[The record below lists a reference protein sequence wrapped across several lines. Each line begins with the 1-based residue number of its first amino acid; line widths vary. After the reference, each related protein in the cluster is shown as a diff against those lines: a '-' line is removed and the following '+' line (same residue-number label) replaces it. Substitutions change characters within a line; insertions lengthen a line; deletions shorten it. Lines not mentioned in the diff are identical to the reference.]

1 MRIVVPRQSSVR
13 PIPASRREPRGYA
26 PRRPH
31 AARLPLRTTRGG
43 FSEFHVAGL
52 RARRSVLPYL
62 LCRRYAA
69 RLQRSRC
76 AGDRRAAERSCRAIH
91 RRRKRKR
98 LFRSGRRANQLPRR
112 VRQDGRKPMY
122 RNAVAD
128 TPRTGGRLL
137 RLRLVAMDVQRIELE
152 ADRIVAEELD
162 RARQKIIE
170 NHVAAGQRTTGTT
183 ADSITIAVT
192 TNGGVTTGTMD
203 ARPYFAAL
211 ETGTQPWQS
220 QHFRRRRDGS
230 VYPSAPKWFID
241 IIADWAATKGVDIS
255 AWGAATK
262 IMTEGSALFR
272 NGGREDIFTP
282 EIAALSDRIA
292 DRLAGLFDAQI
303 VESILR
309 Q

>member
-1 MRIVVPRQSSVR
+1 
-13 PIPASRREPRGYA
+13 
-26 PRRPH
+26 
-31 AARLPLRTTRGG
+31 
-43 FSEFHVAGL
+43 
-52 RARRSVLPYL
+52 
-62 LCRRYAA
+62 
-69 RLQRSRC
+69 
-76 AGDRRAAERSCRAIH
+76 
-91 RRRKRKR
+91 
-98 LFRSGRRANQLPRR
+98 
-112 VRQDGRKPMY
+112 
-122 RNAVAD
+122 
-128 TPRTGGRLL
+128 
-137 RLRLVAMDVQRIELE
+137 MDVQRIELE

-170 NHVAAGQRTTGTT
+170 HHVAAGQRTTGTT

-211 ETGTQPWQS
+211 ETGTQPWLS
-220 QHFRRRRDGS
+220 QHFRRRRDGA

>member
-1 MRIVVPRQSSVR
+1 
-13 PIPASRREPRGYA
+13 
-26 PRRPH
+26 
-31 AARLPLRTTRGG
+31 
-43 FSEFHVAGL
+43 
-52 RARRSVLPYL
+52 
-62 LCRRYAA
+62 
-69 RLQRSRC
+69 
-76 AGDRRAAERSCRAIH
+76 
-91 RRRKRKR
+91 
-98 LFRSGRRANQLPRR
+98 
-112 VRQDGRKPMY
+112 
-122 RNAVAD
+122 
-128 TPRTGGRLL
+128 
-137 RLRLVAMDVQRIELE
+137 MDVQRIELE

-162 RARQKIIE
+162 RARQKILE

-230 VYPSAPKWFID
+230 VYPSAPKWVSD